1 MMPKGSQKG
10 PQMGPQGPHKN
21 DLKSRT
27 FQGPP
32 LDPQM
37 DPKWIQN
44 GAKMEPK
51 TSPNGVNIEPKLI

>member
-1 MMPKGSQKG
+1 
-10 PQMGPQGPHKN
+10 MGPQGPHKN

-44 GAKMEPK
+44 GANMEPK
-51 TSPNGVNIEPKLI
+51 TTQHGVKIELKLI